1 VKIILTPRRHAV
13 ALKPGER
20 HPTPE
25 EKSAMIAEGRRAMAA
40 GLMRMFP
47 QATILGIQGK
57 GEILVELP
65 DDDPGLKDRIR
76 AELDVET
83 GPAPGEGPP
92 MPVWREDLQPTLETV
107 QAMYRAL
114 DYRPTVL
121 AVVRDDAG
129 RVLLVQSIRNFEW
142 GFVQGG
148 IEASESPSV
157 ALFREIKEE
166 IGVGARRVRRRPP
179 RFIGCADIDAESGA
193 ADHLKFTKGVRYF
206 VYDVAYHGPERLSL
220 QSTEL
225 SAHAWVE
232 PRFDDARLLAC
243 LAGARPQKSRLIIA
257 ALIKVL

>member
-1 VKIILTPRRHAV
+1 
-13 ALKPGER
+13 
-20 HPTPE
+20 
-25 EKSAMIAEGRRAMAA
+25 
-40 GLMRMFP
+40 
-47 QATILGIQGK
+47 
-57 GEILVELP
+57 
-65 DDDPGLKDRIR
+65 
-76 AELDVET
+76 
-83 GPAPGEGPP
+83 
-92 MPVWREDLQPTLETV
+92 MPVWRDDLQPTLETV
-107 QAMYRAL
+107 QAMYRAR

-148 IEASESPSV
+148 IEESESPGV

-179 RFIGCADIDAESGA
+179 KFVGCADIDAEPGS
-193 ADHLKFTKGVRYF
+193 ADHLKFTKGFRYF
-206 VYDVAYHGPERLSL
+206 VYDVAYHGPEQLRL

-243 LAGARPQKSRLIIA
+243 LSGSRPQKSRLIIA
-257 ALIKVL
+257 LLIKVL